1 MRSRLTV
8 AIATTDRYLETVLM
22 QPGQVVQPEYIF
34 EHVAVGVAILG
45 ANDLR
50 IRYMNP
56 YLRSLLDEP
65 WNYQD
70 VIGVCVDK
78 VVPASMLRMALP
90 PLQQVTA
97 TGQRVQYD
105 EVPYEGFLET
115 QGRTYWR
122 IAIER
127 MPALPPTDQQ
137 GNEKATSHSLLVTIE
152 DVTEAVRARL
162 YLNAIH
168 HISAVI
174 AGPTALPQVLDRI
187 LQAIQELVGA
197 QRCAVILADQANP
210 DGYIPGNEE
219 PQPTSA
225 EPPRIARIVAYK
237 GLYPPV
243 QDWHPPVTEKTLV
256 GRAERAGHALTIT
269 DTRLI
274 PELDLPLLD
283 DEGASTRP
291 GSVLCVP
298 IFEPYHVED
307 HRTIAND
314 MQETLRTNIVLGT
327 IEVYH
332 RRVRGYAEEEV
343 RLLERFAQ
351 QAGLAIHNASLF
363 RSVDQWARAAS
374 RQAHQRTNMMQAIP
388 DGVVIYDP
396 RWRVAEANQAAR
408 HLFGWKDEIVGKPVA
423 QALALSGATLQ
434 ADFMHAPD
442 LAGELERRALEEQVD
457 EFKIISSD
465 GRIST
470 QRCSYTPIR
479 DDFGDIFAFI
489 LVYHDV
495 TEEVAARE
503 RIEAQVIART
513 AELAQRNKALQQAKA
528 AQELTNARLGLLL
541 ERLPS
546 GVILVNVQ
554 NNAITIINQHAVQ
567 LLNRM
572 GADLEPRNNLAEA
585 AQSCIGMNGEMIF
598 RSIQLYSI
606 SGAPV
611 PYEERPLSRALKNG
625 EASEAE
631 LHAISTEGQVLHLLA
646 NAAPLRAADGS
657 VSSAVLVLHDI
668 TAMKALE
675 RAREDFFTTMAHE
688 LKTPLAN
695 IRAHLSALLARDLQW
710 SLEEQYDF
718 LQTADEQVERL
729 VGMVN
734 HFLDA
739 SRVEAGALRLELE
752 PILLPE
758 MLEDLQD
765 RLEAL
770 ITGSNRQLKIEQTD
784 HLPAVLG
791 DYELIM
797 SVLTNL
803 LSNAFRYAPEGDI
816 VLLEAKTI
824 FDKDGQTPQGVTLS
838 VTDRGPG
845 MTSERQKEVFTRFST
860 FAAMSRP
867 ALDRPGQPAAERRRG
882 TARWSPA
889 TGLGLY
895 ISRGIIEAHGSQLLL
910 KSSPGQGASFAF
922 TLPVYA
928 GKKGKQEKS
937 NQKSK
942 EVRS

>member
-1 MRSRLTV
+1 M
-8 AIATTDRYLETVLM
+8 IM

-50 IRYMNP
+50 IHYMNP
-56 YLRSLLDEP
+56 YLRSLLEEP
-65 WNYQD
+65 WSYQE
-70 VIGVCVDK
+70 VIGECVDK
-78 VVPASMLRMALP
+78 VIPVGMLKIALP
-90 PLQQVTA
+90 PLQQVAA
-97 TGQRVQYD
+97 TGQRIQYA

-127 MPALPPTDQQ
+127 MPTPPEPEPGREGQEASPT
-137 GNEKATSHSLLVTIE
+137 LLITIE
-152 DVTEAVRARL
+152 GVTEAVRAKI

-197 QRCAVILADQANP
+197 KRCAVILADQSSP
-210 DGYIPGNEE
+210 DTHISEDEESQPIPVE
-219 PQPTSA
+219 PA
-225 EPPRIARIVAYK
+225 RIARIVAYK
-237 GLYPPV
+237 GLHSRP
-243 QDWHPPVTEKTLV
+243 QDWHPPVTERTLV
-256 GRAERAGHALTIT
+256 GQAENAGHALIIT
-269 DTRLI
+269 DTGLT
-274 PELDLPLLD
+274 PEMDLPLLD
-283 DEGASTRP
+283 DEGAATRP

-298 IFEPYHVED
+298 IFEPYHVVD
-307 HRTIAND
+307 NRAIAND
-314 MQETLRTNIVLGT
+314 TPDTLRTNIVLGT

-332 RRVRGYAEEEV
+332 RRARGYATEEV
-343 RLLERFAQ
+343 QLLERFAQ
-351 QAGLAIHNASLF
+351 QAGLAIHNARLF

-396 RWRVAEANQAAR
+396 RWRVADANHAAR
-408 HLFGWKDEIVGKPVA
+408 QLFGWKADIIGKPVA
-423 QALALSGATLQ
+423 QALAQSNTTLQ
-434 ADFMHAPD
+434 ADFMNAPN
-442 LAGELERRALEEQVD
+442 LAGELERRALEEQID
-457 EFKIISSD
+457 EFKIASD
-465 GRIST
+465 HGQIST

-546 GVILVNVQ
+546 GVILVNAQ

-572 GADLEPRNNLAEA
+572 GAGLEPQDDLEEA
-585 AQSCIGMNGEMIF
+585 VKCCIGMNGEVIF
-598 RSIQLYSI
+598 RAIQLYGV
-606 SGAPV
+606 SGAPM
-611 PYEERPLSRALKNG
+611 PYEERPLYRALKIG

-631 LHAISTEGQVLHLLA
+631 MHANSLEGQTLHLLA
-646 NAAPLRAADGS
+646 NAAPLRTADGA

-668 TAMKALE
+668 SAMKTLE

-729 VGMVN
+729 VGMIN

-770 ITGSNRQLKIEQTD
+770 ITNSKRQLKIEQPT
-784 HLPAVLG
+784 HPPAVLG

-816 VLLEAKTI
+816 VLLEVKTI
-824 FDKDGQTPQGVTLS
+824 FDKAGQTAKGVTLS

-845 MTSERQKEVFTRFST
+845 MTSERQKEVFMRFST

-867 ALDRPGQPAAERRRG
+867 AMDRPGQPAAERQRG

-895 ISRGIIEAHGSQLLL
+895 ISRGIIEAHGSQLML

-922 TLPVYA
+922 TLPVYDA
-928 GKKGKQEKS
+928 RKRGRQEKS
-937 NQKSK
+937 NQKGK

>member
-1 MRSRLTV
+1 M
-8 AIATTDRYLETVLM
+8 
-22 QPGQVVQPEYIF
+22 QPEYIF

-56 YLRSLLDEP
+56 YLRSLLEEP

-78 VVPASMLRMALP
+78 VISATMLKMALP
-90 PLQQVTA
+90 PLQQVA
-97 TGQRVQYD
+97 LTGQRVQYA

-127 MPALPPTDQQ
+127 MPAPPHTEQKD
-137 GNEKATSHSLLVTIE
+137 GEKAASPTLLITIE

-197 QRCAVILADQANP
+197 QRCAVILADQTSQ
-210 DGYIPGNEE
+210 DTSISGDED
-219 PQPTSA
+219 PQPTPSESA
-225 EPPRIARIVAYK
+225 RTARIVAYK
-237 GLYPPV
+237 GLYPPI
-243 QDWHPPVTEKTLV
+243 QDWHPPVTERTLV
-256 GRAERAGHALTIT
+256 GRAEHAGHALTIT
-269 DTRLI
+269 DTRLT
-274 PELDLPLLD
+274 PDLDLPLLD
-283 DEGASTRP
+283 DEGSTTRP

-307 HRTIAND
+307 NRTITNG
-314 MQETLRTNIVLGT
+314 MPETLRTNIVLGT

-332 RRVRGYAEEEV
+332 RRIRGYAEEEV

-351 QAGLAIHNASLF
+351 QAGLAIHNARLF

-396 RWRVAEANQAAR
+396 RWRVADTNHAAR
-408 HLFGWKDEIVGKPVA
+408 QLFGWKDEIVGKPVA
-423 QALALSGATLQ
+423 QALAQSNATLQ

-442 LAGELERRALEEQVD
+442 LAGELERRALDEQID
-457 EFKIISSD
+457 EFKIIGSN
-465 GRIST
+465 GQIST

-546 GVILVNVQ
+546 GVILVNAQ

-572 GADLEPRNNLAEA
+572 GAGLEPQGNLAEA
-585 AQSCIGMNGEMIF
+585 VQSCIGMNGEVIF
-598 RSIQLYSI
+598 RSIQLYRI
-606 SGAPV
+606 SGAPI

-631 LHAISTEGQVLHLLA
+631 LHTVSTEGQTLHLLA

-668 TAMKALE
+668 TTMKTLE

-770 ITGSNRQLKIEQTD
+770 ITGSQRQLKIEQST
-784 HLPAVLG
+784 HPPAVLG

-824 FDKDGQTPQGVTLS
+824 FDKDGQTPQGVTLN

-845 MTSERQKEVFTRFST
+845 MTSERQKEVFMRFST

-867 ALDRPGQPAAERRRG
+867 AMDRPGQPTAERQRG
-882 TARWSPA
+882 SARWSPA

-937 NQKSK
+937 TQRSK